1 MVRVHAEE
9 HQEVEQ
15 SPVDADNK
23 QHMEAKDIRELL
35 AQKKMSMRDI
45 VTVGRYTAG
54 HFQNDKKAELYE
66 FSHSDDPYISFNALH
81 VFTFFDAYDLEWLQE
96 KHDDLINCA
105 LSETANNKL
114 RLQLTLLLR
123 QPFYPELIR
132 TDFIDFCLSKFTNP
146 ALPYAI
152 RALCMKLACKQMTAI
167 PELTDE
173 LESNVQLLDQEQLS
187 PGLLS
192 AKRQVET
199 KIEKQ
204 HHRNHPWCCFV
215 RYTIIYMEQEPPSP
229 PQLWRSFFRSSW
241 LMRRMRVCPSI
252 KSRLKEL
259 NSTFTLLYMSL
270 NVLRSGGR

>member
-1 MVRVHAEE
+1 MIRVHAEE

-54 HFQNDKKAELYE
+54 HFRNDKKAELYE
-66 FSHSDDPYISFNALH
+66 FSHSDDPNISFNALH

-199 KIEKQ
+199 KIENARKKQ
-204 HHRNHPWCCFV
+204 AAKLKKK
-215 RYTIIYMEQEPPSP
+215 TQ
-229 PQLWRSFFRSSW
+229 RS
-241 LMRRMRVCPSI
+241 
-252 KSRLKEL
+252 
-259 NSTFTLLYMSL
+259 
-270 NVLRSGGR
+270 

>member
-1 MVRVHAEE
+1 MHLPEEQALVRVHAEE

-54 HFQNDKKAELYE
+54 HFRNDKKAELYE

-199 KIEKQ
+199 KIENARKKQ
-204 HHRNHPWCCFV
+204 AA
-215 RYTIIYMEQEPPSP
+215 
-229 PQLWRSFFRSSW
+229 
-241 LMRRMRVCPSI
+241 
-252 KSRLKEL
+252 KLKKEARH
-259 NSTFTLLYMSL
+259 S
-270 NVLRSGGR
+270 

>member
-15 SPVDADNK
+15 SLVDADNK

-132 TDFIDFCLSKFTNP
+132 TDFIDFCLNKFTNP
-146 ALPYAI
+146 TLPYAI
-152 RALCMKLACKQMTAI
+152 RALCMKLACKQMTDI

-199 KIEKQ
+199 KIENARKKQ
-204 HHRNHPWCCFV
+204 AAKLKKKA
-215 RYTIIYMEQEPPSP
+215 Q
-229 PQLWRSFFRSSW
+229 RS
-241 LMRRMRVCPSI
+241 
-252 KSRLKEL
+252 
-259 NSTFTLLYMSL
+259 
-270 NVLRSGGR
+270 

>member
-132 TDFIDFCLSKFTNP
+132 TDFIDFCLSK
-146 ALPYAI
+146 I
-152 RALCMKLACKQMTAI
+152 GRAH
-167 PELTDE
+167 
-173 LESNVQLLDQEQLS
+173 V
-187 PGLLS
+187 
-192 AKRQVET
+192 
-199 KIEKQ
+199 
-204 HHRNHPWCCFV
+204 
-215 RYTIIYMEQEPPSP
+215 
-229 PQLWRSFFRSSW
+229 
-241 LMRRMRVCPSI
+241 
-252 KSRLKEL
+252 
-259 NSTFTLLYMSL
+259 
-270 NVLRSGGR
+270 